1 MYLIS
6 LYFDDVTNERIQSYM
21 NQIAKRTGNDV
32 MLAGKV
38 PPHITLSAFETTQ
51 ESEAV
56 VVFEDL
62 AKEFICGEI
71 MWCSVGIFFPH
82 TIYLLPVMNH
92 YLFQMSEQAYQYISQ
107 IRQVKIHQRYQPFS
121 WIPHSTIG
129 KQLSQTELKE
139 AFVVMQEQF
148 GMFRGTA
155 VGIGLAKTN
164 PYTDICRVWY
174 DPVTGKCI
182 QNDKKAM
189 QVRKQWK

>member
-56 VVFEDL
+56 AVFEDL

-164 PYTDICRVWY
+164 PYTDICRVWH
-174 DPVTGKCI
+174 DPVTGKCMT
-182 QNDKKAM
+182 K
-189 QVRKQWK
+189 R

>member
-21 NQIAKRTGNDV
+21 NQIAKRAGNDA

-51 ESEAV
+51 KSETV
-56 VVFEDL
+56 TVFDNL
-62 AKEFICGEI
+62 TKDFMCGEI
-71 MWCSVGIFFPH
+71 MWCSVGMFFPH

-92 YLFQMSEQAYQYISQ
+92 YLFQMSEQAYQRISR
-107 IRQVKIHQRYQPFS
+107 IRHVKIHQRYQPYS

-129 KQLSQTELKE
+129 KSLSQEELRE
-139 AFVVMQEQF
+139 AFAVMQEQF
-148 GMFRGTA
+148 GVLRGTA
-155 VGIGLAKTN
+155 VSIGLAKTN

-174 DPVTGKCI
+174 DSVTGKCM
-182 QNDKKAM
+182 KKIS
-189 QVRKQWK
+189 KDNTGE

>member
-32 MLAGKV
+32 MLAGNV
-38 PPHITLSAFETTQ
+38 PPHITLSAFEITQ

-56 VVFEDL
+56 AVFEDL

-107 IRQVKIHQRYQPFS
+107 IRQVKIHQRYQPFKNAPNPFGNIFS
-121 WIPHSTIG
+121 SSSNFLINGSFRKMKNNG
-129 KQLSQTELKE
+129 KIIKQIT
-139 AFVVMQEQF
+139 
-148 GMFRGTA
+148 
-155 VGIGLAKTN
+155 
-164 PYTDICRVWY
+164 YT
-174 DPVTGKCI
+174 TFTKS
-182 QNDKKAM
+182 N
-189 QVRKQWK
+189 RKNILITKPKIEI

>member
-71 MWCSVGIFFPH
+71 MW
-82 TIYLLPVMNH
+82 
-92 YLFQMSEQAYQYISQ
+92 
-107 IRQVKIHQRYQPFS
+107 
-121 WIPHSTIG
+121 
-129 KQLSQTELKE
+129 
-139 AFVVMQEQF
+139 
-148 GMFRGTA
+148 
-155 VGIGLAKTN
+155 
-164 PYTDICRVWY
+164 
-174 DPVTGKCI
+174 
-182 QNDKKAM
+182 
-189 QVRKQWK
+189 

>member
-6 LYFDDVTNERIQSYM
+6 LYFDDAANERIQSYM
-21 NQIAKRTGNDV
+21 NQIAKRTGNDA
-32 MLAGKV
+32 MHAGKV

-56 VVFEDL
+56 AVFEDL
-62 AKEFICGEI
+62 AKAFICGEI
-71 MWCSVGIFFPH
+71 MWCAVGIFFPH

-174 DPVTGKCI
+174 DPVAGKCM
-182 QNDKKAM
+182 KKIS
-189 QVRKQWK
+189 KDNTGE

>member
-21 NQIAKRTGNDV
+21 NQIAKRTGNDA

-56 VVFEDL
+56 AVFEDL

-71 MWCSVGIFFPH
+71 MWCSVGMFLPH

-92 YLFQMSEQAYQYISQ
+92 YLFQMSEQAYQHISQ
-107 IRQVKIHQRYQPFS
+107 IHQVKIHKRYQPFS

-129 KQLSQTELKE
+129 KQLSKSELKE
-139 AFVVMQEQF
+139 AFAVMQEQF
-148 GMFRGTA
+148 GVLRGAA
-155 VGIGLAKTN
+155 VSIGLAKTN

-174 DPVTGKCI
+174 DPAAEKCMKKISKDNTGE
-182 QNDKKAM
+182 
-189 QVRKQWK
+189 

>member
-71 MWCSVGIFFPH
+71 MWCSVGIFRTGISVYKPDSSGEDSSAVSAIFLDTAQYDWKAAVADRIKRGICSDAGAVWHVPWNCGRH
-82 TIYLLPVMNH
+82 RSCKDESIHGYL
-92 YLFQMSEQAYQYISQ
+92 S
-107 IRQVKIHQRYQPFS
+107 
-121 WIPHSTIG
+121 G
-129 KQLSQTELKE
+129 
-139 AFVVMQEQF
+139 VV
-148 GMFRGTA
+148 
-155 VGIGLAKTN
+155 
-164 PYTDICRVWY
+164 
-174 DPVTGKCI
+174 
-182 QNDKKAM
+182 
-189 QVRKQWK
+189 

>member
-107 IRQVKIHQRYQPFS
+107 IFLDTAQYDWKAAVADRIKRGICSDAGAVWHVPWNCGRHRSCKDESIHGY
-121 WIPHSTIG
+121 
-129 KQLSQTELKE
+129 LSG
-139 AFVVMQEQF
+139 VV
-148 GMFRGTA
+148 
-155 VGIGLAKTN
+155 
-164 PYTDICRVWY
+164 
-174 DPVTGKCI
+174 
-182 QNDKKAM
+182 
-189 QVRKQWK
+189 

>member
-6 LYFDDVTNERIQSYM
+6 LYFDDATNERIQSYM
-21 NQIAKRTGNDV
+21 NQIAKRTGNDA

-38 PPHITLSAFETTQ
+38 PPHITVSAFETKQ

-56 VVFEDL
+56 AVFEEL
-62 AKEFICGEI
+62 AKDFVCGEI
-71 MWCSVGIFFPH
+71 MWCSVGMFFPH
-82 TIYLLPVMNH
+82 TIYLLPVMNA
-92 YLFQMSEQAYQYISQ
+92 YLFDMAEQAYQQISQ
-107 IRQVKIHQRYQPFS
+107 IWHVKIRQRYQPFS

-129 KQLSQTELKE
+129 KQLSQSELKE
-139 AFVVMQEQF
+139 AFAVMQEQF
-148 GMFRGTA
+148 RALHGIA

-189 QVRKQWK
+189 QESKQWK

>member
-6 LYFDDVTNERIQSYM
+6 LYFDDVTNSRIQSYM
-21 NQIAKRTGNDV
+21 NQIAKCTGNDA
-32 MLAGKV
+32 MLVGKV

-56 VVFEDL
+56 AVFEDL

-71 MWCSVGIFFPH
+71 MWCSVGMFLPH

-121 WIPHSTIG
+121 WMPHSTIG
-129 KQLSQTELKE
+129 KQLSKSELKE
-139 AFVVMQEQF
+139 AFAVMQEQF
-148 GMFRGTA
+148 GVLRGTA
-155 VGIGLAKTN
+155 VSIGLAKTN

-174 DPVTGKCI
+174 DPAAEKCMKKISKDNTGE
-182 QNDKKAM
+182 
-189 QVRKQWK
+189 

>member
-56 VVFEDL
+56 AV
-62 AKEFICGEI
+62 
-71 MWCSVGIFFPH
+71 
-82 TIYLLPVMNH
+82 
-92 YLFQMSEQAYQYISQ
+92 YISQ
-107 IRQVKIHQRYQPFS
+107 ICQVKIHQRYQPFS

-164 PYTDICRVWY
+164 PYTDICRVWH
-174 DPVTGKCI
+174 DPMTGKCI

-189 QVRKQWK
+189 QERKQWK